1 MIYKIIISPAT
12 LSKSTVQRSQPFI
25 PFLINS
31 TQFEQKYKSSPLSR
45 PNKSATAVKND
56 SCCSL
61 HRKRLFPRA
70 TKSKLP
76 EER

>member
-1 MIYKIIISPAT
+1 MF
-12 LSKSTVQRSQPFI
+12 STVI

-31 TQFEQKYKSSPLSR
+31 IQFEQKYKSSLLR